1 MVIWLTGLS
10 GSGKT
15 TVGRLLTGMWR
26 QRADNVVHLDGD
38 DIRRVLGLDGSDELY
53 TLEGRRMVA
62 GRISD
67 LCAWLDG
74 QGIHVVVS
82 TISAFPEIQQR
93 NRKNLSRY
101 FEVFIDVPMDV
112 LARRDIKGLYA
123 DARSGKIANV
133 VGIDLPFEPPASPDM
148 TIDNQTDRD
157 DLAGVAREVL
167 SRALSGEAPA

>member
-15 TVGRLLTGMWR
+15 TIGVLVTSLWR
-26 QRADNVVHLDGD
+26 EQADNVVHLDGD
-38 DIRRVLGLDGSDELY
+38 DIRRVLGLDGSDDLY
-53 TLEGRRMVA
+53 TMDGRRMVA

-74 QGIHVVVS
+74 QGINVVVS

-93 NRKNLSRY
+93 NRATLSHY
-101 FEVFIDVPMDV
+101 VEVFVDVPMEV

-123 DARSGKIANV
+123 DAGSGKIANV
-133 VGIDLPFEPPASPDM
+133 VGVDLPFDPPAAPDM
-148 TIDNQTDRD
+148 IIDNRMDRD
-157 DLAGVAREVL
+157 DLQDVAADIL
-167 SRALSGEAPA
+167 AHALSGVRPE